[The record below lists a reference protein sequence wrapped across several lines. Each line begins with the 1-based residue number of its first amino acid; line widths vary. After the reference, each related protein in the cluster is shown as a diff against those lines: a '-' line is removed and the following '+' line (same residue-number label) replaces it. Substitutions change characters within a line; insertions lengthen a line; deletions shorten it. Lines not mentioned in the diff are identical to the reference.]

1 MYLVELRPGK
11 EELYRNGDDLAL
23 AIRVGDVDARSRIY
37 HRATAK
43 WISITLH
50 PQYKAIVAGE
60 MDVPVERLPRRG
72 WAGVLQAALSG
83 QTADTTAPDEV
94 GEEGDILRHWKQPLW
109 LGLTSVLLVL
119 GIQLAFSGPRPRW
132 SEGYKAAVVSGAKAE
147 RAEKVAPDPAG
158 ALDRLSAD
166 RDSEEG
172 LAAIEHEANLVSLAS
187 TDESAMDLHPGL
199 ETAASPPPE
208 KAPILP
214 RAPRLRSKA
223 LRAALLAGGPRM
235 KPAKAHSLE
244 AILRSYESASDSVH
258 ARLAAGLRVARLN
271 RLFATTRL
279 TPGGGVAHT
288 RLSLAGA
295 VNVIRVFRAQQAA
308 VDSAYQD
315 SVASQAKQHG
325 WTPKE
330 VRRWYAR
337 PQRNE
342 TPTLELVSGALIAS
356 IDSVL
361 GVLDEQAGAYKIR
374 GTAIAFE
381 DPTAAKEYAAV
392 RARIKEQIASVIAAG
407 GATSPGPTALLL
419 QAIGT
424 STLPR
429 ET

>member
-23 AIRVGDVDARSRIY
+23 AIRVGDVDAGSRIY
-37 HRATAK
+37 HRATAR

-60 MDVPVERLPRRG
+60 TDVPVERLPRRG

-83 QTADTTAPDEV
+83 QTADTTVP
-94 GEEGDILRHWKQPLW
+94 EEASEESDILRHWKQPLW

-119 GIQLAFSGPRPRW
+119 GIQLASSGPRPPW
-132 SEGYKAAVVSGAKAE
+132 SEGNNAAVVSGAQAE
-147 RAEKVAPDPAG
+147 RAEKVAPDR
-158 ALDRLSAD
+158 LERLSAD

-172 LAAIEHEANLVSLAS
+172 LAAMEHEANLVSLAS

-199 ETAASPPPE
+199 ETAASPAPK
-208 KAPILP
+208 KAPMLP

-223 LRAALLAGGPRM
+223 LRAALAAGDAGM
-235 KPAKAHSLE
+235 KPAKAHSVE

-271 RLFATTRL
+271 RLFATSRL

-295 VNVIRVFRAQQAA
+295 VNIIRVFRMQQAA

-330 VRRWYAR
+330 VRLWYSR
-337 PQRNE
+337 PQRKE
-342 TPTLELVSGALIAS
+342 TPALELVSGTLIAS

-392 RARIKEQIASVIAAG
+392 RARIKEQIASAIAAG

-419 QAIGT
+419 RAIGT